1 MYLVCNDGNLKLLTW
16 HVVKVV
22 VVVKNAVVRVVV
34 VVVVKAKTRKKANR
48 HSSNKDIKAG
58 EGHMFMYLR

>member
-1 MYLVCNDGNLKLLTW
+1 MARGKSGGG
-16 HVVKVV
+16 K
-22 VVVKNAVVRVVV
+22 KAVVRVVV

>member
-1 MYLVCNDGNLKLLTW
+1 MMVSKIIKMARGKSGGS
-16 HVVKVV
+16 
-22 VVVKNAVVRVVV
+22 KNKAVVRVVV